1 MASVIGMFFNIGTNL
16 KVRTSLLFL
25 IWSLI
30 NIMKEIF
37 HIKFFI
43 GIFSVA
49 TLILASFIFF
59 FNSHPVIS
67 YDKTVFTDHRN
78 SFEIAAKT
86 CIKYHKEDN
95 NDYFWLF
102 CVDDNADSLICY
114 KDDKQQYYALT
125 LEQQQA
131 FITVKSVF
139 RLDHNSLSYLYVN
152 DNFVSFGIL
161 NGRASFVYSAS
172 NEKPDFVNFPNEGKN
187 KIFVEKITDNWYYT
201 CKQS

>member
-1 MASVIGMFFNIGTNL
+1 M
-16 KVRTSLLFL
+16 
-25 IWSLI
+25 
-30 NIMKEIF
+30 
-37 HIKFFI
+37 
-43 GIFSVA
+43 
-49 TLILASFIFF
+49 
-59 FNSHPVIS
+59 
-67 YDKTVFTDHRN
+67 
-78 SFEIAAKT
+78 
-86 CIKYHKEDN
+86 
-95 NDYFWLF
+95 F
-102 CVDDNADSLICY
+102 CVDDNADGLICY
-114 KDDKQQYYALT
+114 KDDKQQYYSLT

-172 NEKPDFVNFPNEGKN
+172 NEKPDFVNFPNEGEN